1 MMSYEESAAEIRKR
15 RDAIIQ
21 NKKNKI
27 KKAITVLSVVLLF
40 TVVGGASIFIGLDRK
55 ETPNKPPKV
64 TVALITNGEAES
76 SDGTSDLTDTDGDS
90 ASSESVTESDPEPT
104 DSESETGSE
113 PETTEREPKPTK
125 PEIPTETPTEIDPIT
140 PDKTPE
146 DESTEDTITAP
157 PPPTTDPD
165 GAHYEDFSTSSDE
178 SGESGEPNVVPPNV
192 DGDDEIIIDP
202 PEDVKVKYTE
212 SYSYLNNTYYFE
224 GTDIFYDG
232 VSPLPLKIQR
242 SQRFGNSIVSG
253 VDSFIQKKYIK
264 DYVARLYG
272 DEYDYD
278 NFRDTL
284 GGHGSFEVYYT
295 TNDPYV
301 TEREI
306 GYLFGGIE
314 FDLNISAVDGFF
326 NLKSDEV
333 FDYVKNMKYYQAA
346 IEYLDI
352 EEPFIEINEVRRN
365 QTHSFN
371 IRVYEREDY
380 LGTSR
385 KNGVKGYIEVEL
397 NFDDYEDDS
406 KDKVT
411 ANYHIDLPYYLVAL
425 RESSIVSYDIAKN
438 QALSKFDL
446 GDDFEYI
453 NENLKCVF
461 HYAVNGFNGY
471 KYNYAFYVEYTD
483 SNGSKYYK
491 FLDRVSMFDEE
502 NAYDVPYVEPEI
514 KEDTEIKE
522 NPVVRP
528 TDGPS
533 VEWPYRYSSYHT
545 TMQYISYEG
554 FRDGFINFD
563 KGILFHISEIEKKY
577 LFETIN
583 KTIVSDDEIRY
594 GIFGNFRKNIL
605 DRGSLMIPYI
615 DGKSVCG
622 EYSSTGR
629 IDLVSSYE
637 STRKPNITFYVS
649 HPDLTVYQQIRIY
662 TTYMDPTVAKEA
674 EVKGNTWATSVMAP
688 EATTTV
694 NYQDYIDS
702 LVSQGYTDVSEHYA
716 AYEKEYNIGG
726 RTVLASVFEEN
737 LNTENSVQ
745 WIRFV
750 YDDIFVQ
757 LYVRSSVAEEVLAN
771 FALYEC
777 DLNTG
782 KPLRDTP
789 GRSEA
794 FWTEN

>member
-55 ETPNKPPKV
+55 DAPQKPPKV

-76 SDGTSDLTDTDGDS
+76 SEGTSDLTDKDGDS

-125 PEIPTETPTEIDPIT
+125 PENPTETPTEIDPIT
-140 PDKTPE
+140 SDKTPE

-165 GAHYEDFSTSSDE
+165 GAHYEDFSTSS
-178 SGESGEPNVVPPNV
+178 GETDDPNVVPPSV

-202 PEDVKVKYTE
+202 PEDVKAKYTE
-212 SYSYLNNTYYFE
+212 SFSYLNNTYYFE

-253 VDSFIQKKYIK
+253 VDSYIQKKYIK

-352 EEPFIEINEVRRN
+352 EEPFIEISEVRRN

-380 LGTSR
+380 LGISS
-385 KNGVKGYIEVEL
+385 KNGAKGYIEVEL

-411 ANYHIDLPYYLVAL
+411 ANYHIELPYYLVAL
-425 RESSIVSYDIAKN
+425 RESSIVPYDIAKN
-438 QALSKFDL
+438 QVLTKYDF
-446 GDDFEYI
+446 GDDFEYVKD
-453 NENLKCVF
+453 NLKCII
-461 HYAVNGFNGY
+461 HYAVNGFYGY

-514 KEDTEIKE
+514 KEDTEIEE

-533 VEWPYRYSSYHT
+533 VEWPYSYSGYHT
-545 TMQYISYEG
+545 TMQYNSYEG
-554 FRDGFINFD
+554 FRDEFINFD

-605 DRGSLMIPYI
+605 DNNSIMIPYI
-615 DGKSVCG
+615 DGKSLLG
-622 EYSSTGR
+622 EYNEFTHINLMSSN
-629 IDLVSSYE
+629 DSS
-637 STRKPNITFYVS
+637 RKPSIFFS
-649 HPDLTVYQQIRIY
+649 AQHPELSAIYPISIY
-662 TTYMDPTVAKEA
+662 TTYMDPAIAKEA
-674 EVKGNTWATSVMAP
+674 EAKGGTWATSVMFP
-688 EATTTV
+688 EAMTTV
-694 NYQDYIDS
+694 TYDDWVAY
-702 LVSQGYTDVSEHYA
+702 YA
-716 AYEKEYNIGG
+716 AQGIDIAQNASVYEKEYNIGG
-726 RTVLASVFEEN
+726 RTVLTAVYEHNLDKEN
-737 LNTENSVQ
+737 PSLT
-745 WIRFV
+745 IRFTF
-750 YDDIFVQ
+750 DDI
-757 LYVRSSVAEEVLAN
+757 YVCIMVKSSIAEEVLAN

-789 GRSEA
+789 GRSEG